1 MLGRSCAGSGR
12 GGISSTG
19 LEGVGCVALGLA
31 ALEAP
36 FAAGIC
42 RLSVGMRE
50 KMGGGGIR
58 EVDKKEREKERR
70 RRGGVC

>member
-36 FAAGIC
+36 SAAGIC
-42 RLSVGMRE
+42 RLSVGARE
-50 KMGGGGIR
+50 KMGEGGIR
-58 EVDKKEREKERR
+58 EVEKREKERR